1 VFTRRAD
8 TIFMA
13 AAAPSSAGS
22 TRRPAPTRPLRRA
35 FGLLVGLAAAADFA
49 VATAIEGNPLGI
61 PPVPAEAQTGMLV
74 YGGVLIA
81 VALWAVLT
89 SFGHRHTTA
98 TTAARKA
105 TSTSS
110 SAAPGTATAA
120 APSRTATPATPT
132 PASPAGDGDERHVV
146 HALRHEGWYVADDIV
161 LPHVD
166 VDHIA
171 IGPAGV
177 LAIQTQWTDRPDAR
191 GKPAARARI
200 AAHQLRQALAV
211 RELDVE
217 VVPAVLTFGPGLT
230 DEPGGVRVVDA
241 VAMLNGYQS
250 DEWIAQLT
258 SRALIAE
265 PIVDAVRTLVADLRE
280 GHIAPATSPRQ
291 LELVR

>member
-1 VFTRRAD
+1 VFTARAD
-8 TIFMA
+8 TTDMA

-22 TRRPAPTRPLRRA
+22 TPHPTPARPLRRA
-35 FGLLVGLAAAADFA
+35 LGLLVGLAAAADLA
-49 VATAIEGNPLGI
+49 VATAVEGNPIGI
-61 PPVPAEAQTGMLV
+61 PPVPVEAQPGMLA
-74 YGGVLIA
+74 YGGVLVV

-89 SFGHRHTTA
+89 SFGHRRPSAATQASSAAGPSTTTHSAATA
-98 TTAARKA
+98 TTPSP
-105 TSTSS
+105 STE
-110 SAAPGTATAA
+110 ADQ
-120 APSRTATPATPT
+120 R
-132 PASPAGDGDERHVV
+132 DERHVV

-250 DEWIAQLT
+250 DEWVAQLT
-258 SRALIAE
+258 SRTLLPG

-280 GHIAPATSPRQ
+280 GHIAPATTSRQ